1 MLPRTLSLLAWS
13 TALYTTGK
21 IFVEFTYRH
30 LGLIRAITEGKYM
43 KGLKPTY
50 VEYTFQQLCASATQT
65 CRLEEKI
72 FCYFSLPLTL
82 ASFLAIKHHTLRSTV
97 LYSYRCNTSIIQE
110 IQLAKLN

>member
-1 MLPRTLSLLAWS
+1 MLMEEAQMLPRTLSLLAWS

-50 VEYTFQQLCASATQT
+50 VEYTFQQFCASATQ
-65 CRLEEKI
+65 RLADLKKRSFVI
-72 FCYFSLPLTL
+72 FPSL
-82 ASFLAIKHHTLRSTV
+82 
-97 LYSYRCNTSIIQE
+97 
-110 IQLAKLN
+110 